1 MWRAILMSLVLVLMS
16 VAPTAADPIKNPDAR
31 TFTVT
36 CTVDGQSTTFQIVGT
51 GAAGHVLDNNS
62 IAVLA
67 SGTRTTF
74 VNGVQ
79 TDQVTF
85 STPGQGL
92 RTVPCSATAEFQD
105 EAGDNVRI
113 VITDAQILLTP
124 PRS

>member
-16 VAPTAADPIKNPDAR
+16 VAPTAADPIKHPDAR

-36 CTVDGQSTTFQIVGT
+36 CTVEGQSTTFQIVGT

-62 IAVLA
+62 IAVFA

-92 RTVPCSATAEFQD
+92 RTVPCIATAEFQD

>member
-1 MWRAILMSLVLVLMS
+1 MWRAILTSLVLILIS
-16 VAPTAADPIKNPDAR
+16 VGPAAADPIKNPDAR

-51 GAAGHVLDNNS
+51 GAAGHVLDNNG
-62 IAVLA
+62 IAVLV

-74 VNGVQ
+74 VNGIE

-92 RTVPCSATAEFQD
+92 STVPCSATAEFQD
-105 EAGDNVRI
+105 EAGNNVRI
-113 VITDAQILLTP
+113 EITDAQILLTP